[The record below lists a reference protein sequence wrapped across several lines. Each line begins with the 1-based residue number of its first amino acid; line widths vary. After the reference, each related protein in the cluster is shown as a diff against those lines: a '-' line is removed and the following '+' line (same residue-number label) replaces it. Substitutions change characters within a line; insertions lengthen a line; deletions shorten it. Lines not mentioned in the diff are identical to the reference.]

1 LTLILN
7 ERPGLPIVSASLVFR
22 SGSGAN
28 PPDQPGLASFAVAM
42 LDEGTATRNALQI
55 ADEVA
60 QLGASLGTSSSM
72 DSMTVSGRALSKNFA
87 PLLDLVADVTLRP
100 SFAAPEIERQR
111 TQRLSALLQQREDP
125 SQVAG
130 RVAAAALYGPKHA
143 YGYTELGTEAS
154 VKSMTRDDMLGF
166 WKAHFLPNAAALVVA
181 GDISMNE
188 LRAVA
193 EKSFGAWQRGQP
205 PRAAPGAPSTTDARV
220 VIVDTPGA
228 PQTQLRVVGMGAPR
242 SSPDFRPMQLMNQ
255 ALGGTFAGRVNMNL
269 REKNGY
275 SYGTYSQFVFR
286 RDSGMFQVY
295 GGVRTDVTAP
305 AVREVFNELR
315 GVHERPI
322 TQDELVRA
330 KDGLSNSLPGA
341 FETSSNAVSNFANV
355 FTYDLGLDYYAKYA
369 AQVRAVTPEQVHQM
383 AEKYIIPGRMIV
395 VAVGDRKAIE
405 PELQKLNLGPVEI
418 RDAEGRVA
426 K

>member
-1 LTLILN
+1 
-7 ERPGLPIVSASLVFR
+7 
-22 SGSGAN
+22 
-28 PPDQPGLASFAVAM
+28 
-42 LDEGTATRNALQI
+42 
-55 ADEVA
+55 
-60 QLGASLGTSSSM
+60 
-72 DSMTVSGRALSKNFA
+72 
-87 PLLDLVADVTLRP
+87 
-100 SFAAPEIERQR
+100 
-111 TQRLSALLQQREDP
+111 
-125 SQVAG
+125 
-130 RVAAAALYGPKHA
+130 
-143 YGYTELGTEAS
+143 
-154 VKSMTRDDMLGF
+154 MTRDDMLGF
-166 WKAHFLPNAAALVVA
+166 WKAHFVPNGAALVVA

-193 EKSFGAWQRGQP
+193 EKSFGAWQRGQT
-205 PRAAPGAPSTTDARV
+205 PRATPGAPSATDARV

-242 SSPDFRPMQLMNQ
+242 SSPDFRPMQLLNQ
-255 ALGGTFAGRVNMNL
+255 ALGGTFAGRINMNL

-286 RDSGMFQVY
+286 RDSGMFQAY

-322 TQDELVRA
+322 SPDELVRA

-369 AQVRAVTPEQVHQM
+369 AQVRAVTPEQVNQM

-395 VAVGDRKAIE
+395 VAVGDRKTIE
-405 PELQKLNLGPVEI
+405 PELQKLNLGPLEI
-418 RDAEGRVA
+418 RDAEGQVA